1 MSASLQELE
10 ASVEEKFDYSGLVDA
25 MRCHSSD
32 WLKNYVA
39 ECRREQQRWW
49 LQELAATRVLDD
61 REALGPFPD
70 GTQSARTNRQNLK
83 VARELESLPKIAEAA
98 HAGDISK
105 DQLEPLVEIATSDT
119 DGEWS
124 QRGRRMSPGDLD
136 RMARARQRVTAA
148 DAAARHEARGIHT
161 WRNSEKGMAGGRW
174 ALPDV
179 DGVLVE
185 KVLDHMA
192 ERMRPSKGMKWDS
205 LAHRKADALMQLVRE
220 YADVEPTGRFRYEIV
235 NLHDPNAKSFGASV
249 DGIPIADETLAAL
262 LPNAKVRECV
272 PDENGVMRTVK
283 RPRQAL
289 PKDIERHIRRRD
301 VSCRCGCGETRYL
314 DIHHMEP
321 ILSFGESWDVH
332 KLALI
337 SRFHHSL
344 LEPHGPYR
352 LIGDAEQPGD
362 LQLVHRD
369 DLARDGPDPPDL

>member
-1 MSASLQELE
+1 MSAAPLLVE
-10 ASVEEKFDYSGLVDA
+10 APDEKYDFSARVDA
-25 MRCHSSD
+25 LRCFSLD
-32 WLKNYVA
+32 ALKAQLVEA
-39 ECRREQQRWW
+39 RREQERWW
-49 LQELAATRVLDD
+49 LEELAITRVLDD

-70 GTQSARTNRQNLK
+70 ATQSARTNRQNLA

-105 DQLEPLVEIATSDT
+105 DQLAPLVELATPET

-124 QRGRRMSPGDLD
+124 QRGKRMTPGDLD
-136 RMARARQRVTAA
+136 RMARARQTVSAA
-148 DAAARHEARGIHT
+148 DAAARREARGVFT
-161 WRNSEKGMAGGRW
+161 WRKNENGMAGGRW
-174 ALPDV
+174 LLPDV

-192 ERMRPSKGMKWDS
+192 ERMRPAKGMRWDS
-205 LAHRKADALMQLVRE
+205 LAHRKADALVELVKS
-220 YADVEPTGRFRYEIV
+220 YAQFEPTGKFRIEVV
-235 NLHDPNAKSFGASV
+235 NLHDPNAKSFGPSIE
-249 DGIPIADETLAAL
+249 GIPIAGETLAAL
-262 LPNAKVRECV
+262 LPNAKVRDCV

-283 RPRQAL
+283 KPRQAL

-301 VSCRCGCGETRYL
+301 FSCRCGCGETRTL

-321 ILSFGESWDVH
+321 VVGFGENWDVH

-337 SRFHHSL
+337 SRFHHPL

-362 LQLVHRD
+362 LRLVHRD
-369 DLARDGPDPPDL
+369 EVPRDGPSP